1 MSIPQTDKMF
11 DGVPHDLFRVH
22 DWRNDVVTLGTVAKE
37 FVGEVTEGKYSHDY
51 PVQIN
56 KLVRDGGHDLVIS
69 IGQARAARPPPPLRS
84 SPCVRWVIDTV
95 CGQVVPHEVA
105 GMANHTKNILVRT
118 HRRWSAAR
126 SAPSAALDAHALQ
139 TAGRHRRQGSYRP
152 EPLRGRRVRDGEHH
166 GPMCARAHPPVDCRP
181 RRRITQRG
189 VLPADD
195 NPVRKLYNKAWA
207 DFASHLP
214 MCWMQTVCAKD
225 AATNVRPPALRAL
238 VCIALGSGAPRAC
251 GTALSAARPVPTAEA
266 GGAWI
271 LHGWRVCSVCRG
283 GEAGCEGE
291 RERPPAVLDS
301 YGLTPKSPQTNFEM
315 MDEEVRC
322 PSAAALPWQ
331 APRFS
336 PMLTCAPPAAVH
348 QVRCVSRPGGVQN
361 DMVRNASSRHAL
373 LLRRSSRCQT
383 GSATRRSIGRA

>member
-1 MSIPQTDKMF
+1 
-11 DGVPHDLFRVH
+11 
-22 DWRNDVVTLGTVAKE
+22 
-37 FVGEVTEGKYSHDY
+37 
-51 PVQIN
+51 
-56 KLVRDGGHDLVIS
+56 
-69 IGQARAARPPPPLRS
+69 
-84 SPCVRWVIDTV
+84 
-95 CGQVVPHEVA
+95 
-105 GMANHTKNILVRT
+105 
-118 HRRWSAAR
+118 
-126 SAPSAALDAHALQ
+126 
-139 TAGRHRRQGSYRP
+139 
-152 EPLRGRRVRDGEHH
+152 
-166 GPMCARAHPPVDCRP
+166 MCARAHPPVDCRP

-195 NPVRKLYNKAWA
+195 NPVRKLYNKAWV

-238 VCIALGSGAPRAC
+238 VCVALGLGAPRAC

-291 RERPPAVLDS
+291 RERPPGVLDS

-315 MDEEVRC
+315 MDEEVRSS
-322 PSAAALPWQ
+322 SAAALPWQ

-336 PMLTCAPPAAVH
+336 PMLTCAPPA
-348 QVRCVSRPGGVQN
+348 QFTKCVVYLDPEEFKTTWCGMPPPAAHCCCG
-361 DMVRNASSRHAL
+361 APH
-373 LLRRSSRCQT
+373 QT
-383 GSATRRSIGRA
+383 GSNVVPNRLGNKAVYRTRMAMATGGELIVLAPGTWHSRSSFVRCPPLTPRTAVRKLWRGLVRIWASTP